1 MISFQEDETDAFA
14 AIREIIKNR
23 KGRIQRMGSD
33 YLAYSLIDFVVDNYF
48 IVMEKL
54 EEEIEG
60 LENVLIRNQ
69 NKIWLSCGHDC
80 HGDDNK
86 ALIGCEFQTEKVV
99 LRGYREHFQKKEKLG
114 FLVIPTFEKPQF
126 CF

>member
-1 MISFQEDETDAFA
+1 LISFQEDETDAFA

-80 HGDDNK
+80 HGDNRT
-86 ALIGCEFQTEKVV
+86 LNGCEFQTEKVV
-99 LRGYREHFQKKEKLG
+99 LRRLSRTFSEKRETGVSRNSNL
-114 FLVIPTFEKPQF
+114 
-126 CF
+126 